1 MKKYQTYI
9 AISTILSVMF
19 VLIVYCFMQ
28 DTQNLDPL
36 QSPNSQHWL
45 GTDQLGRDFF
55 VRLIVG
61 SLVTL
66 SLTSVVILL
75 SVCIGLVFGLIAG
88 IERKWLDQ
96 IIMFIADMLLA
107 IPSFIIA
114 LVILSLVSNS
124 MLGLILAL
132 TIGWIGRYLRYF
144 RNLTRDIQKRPF
156 VSYARLSGNSTFRTT
171 VVHVIPHLLS
181 NIFALVTADFGKM
194 MLSISGLAFLGLGIK
209 SPTPELGTIL
219 FDGKSYFNGA
229 PWLFFFPG
237 VLLGGFALLCQMIN
251 KKITQ

>member
-9 AISTILSVMF
+9 AISAILSVMF

-45 GTDQLGRDFF
+45 GTDQLGRDFL

-107 IPSFIIA
+107 HPSFIIA

-132 TIGWIGRYLRYF
+132 TIGLIGRYLRYF
-144 RNLTRDIQKRPF
+144 RYLTRDIQKRPF
-156 VSYARLSGNSTFRTT
+156 VS
-171 VVHVIPHLLS
+171 
-181 NIFALVTADFGKM
+181 FA
-194 MLSISGLAFLGLGIK
+194 
-209 SPTPELGTIL
+209 
-219 FDGKSYFNGA
+219 
-229 PWLFFFPG
+229 
-237 VLLGGFALLCQMIN
+237 
-251 KKITQ
+251 

>member
-1 MKKYQTYI
+1 MYI
-9 AISTILSVMF
+9 AFARHTK
-19 VLIVYCFMQ
+19 
-28 DTQNLDPL
+28 LDPL

-45 GTDQLGRDFF
+45 GTDQLGRDFL

-156 VSYARLSGNSTFRTT
+156 VSYARLSGNSTFKTT
-171 VVHVIPHLLS
+171 VTHVIPHLLS
-181 NIFALVTADFGKM
+181 NIFALVTVT
-194 MLSISGLAFLGLGIK
+194 LAK
-209 SPTPELGTIL
+209 
-219 FDGKSYFNGA
+219 
-229 PWLFFFPG
+229 
-237 VLLGGFALLCQMIN
+237 
-251 KKITQ
+251 